1 VANQVWR
8 RQWVKGAP
16 GSVPFP
22 SQVVTALGD
31 YVLSVNGREGT
42 ITLKPGTNVTIVETP
57 PGSGIFVI
65 SASGGSGGGVT
76 SVTAT
81 SPVFSSGGTTPVIS
95 FLAPGAAGNV
105 LTSVGGAWASAA
117 LPSPP
122 GGVFDT
128 TAQAL
133 VQHYYV
139 MNETTGTNITDSG
152 TTGGATGTYAGTG
165 VLLNQVALRND
176 GEGCPIFDGATG
188 YATVPDNTTTIGF
201 TFATMCEFNPKW
213 DPAASLYSLWD
224 TNANVG
230 GSDTGFILY
239 TSGGAL
245 TIQFGGAG
253 TYASITVGNFL
264 SGAQVPLGPIFF
276 AFTHTGT
283 VGTLYVNGFPVGSAT
298 LAYAKGGNP
307 ITIGAL
313 VGGASYNVP
322 ASFGKAIVHNAA
334 LTQAQISSLNNAQ
347 RLG

>member
-1 VANQVWR
+1 MSIPPKKNLPKWAHNTSQLPTVGVIL
-8 RQWVKGAP
+8 
-16 GSVPFP
+16 GSGLVSSINNATGVITLADGTLINIVQSPTGTFTFN
-22 SQVVTALGD
+22 VVTPIPVADLSTGTNG
-31 YVLSVNGREGT
+31 YVLTMVAGV
-42 ITLKPGTNVTIVETP
+42 PVWQ
-57 PGSGIFVI
+57 
-65 SASGGSGGGVT
+65 AAGGG
-76 SVTAT
+76 
-81 SPVFSSGGTTPVIS
+81 
-95 FLAPGAAGNV
+95 GAA
-105 LTSVGGAWASAA
+105 
-117 LPSPP
+117 
-122 GGVFDT
+122 VFDT

-188 YATVPDNTTTIGF
+188 YATIPDNTTTTGF

-298 LAYAKGGNP
+298 LAYVKGGNP

-347 RLG
+347 PIR